1 MTGSAAV
8 LPFRHIVT
16 AELRDIDGFGHVNNA
31 VYLSWF
37 EEARTRYVVE
47 RLGVTAMD
55 QISFVLGSTSIRY
68 ISPVH
73 MLERVEIACGP
84 VRIGAKSFDFAY
96 VGRVIEDGRIA
107 VEGTSTQ
114 VMYDYGRRASV
125 MIPSSWR
132 RTFETDLAGPS
143 PS

>member
-1 MTGSAAV
+1 MT
-8 LPFRHIVT
+8 FRHVVT

-47 RLGVTAMD
+47 RLGITDMG

-68 ISPVH
+68 VSPVH

-84 VRIGAKSFDFAY
+84 VRIGTKSWDFLY
-96 VGRVIEDGRIA
+96 VGRVIGDGRVA
-107 VEGTSTQ
+107 VRGESTQ
-114 VMYDYGRRASV
+114 VMYDYERKTSV
-125 MIPSSWR
+125 VLPASWR
-132 RTFETDLAGPS
+132 RVFETDLVDASLP
-143 PS
+143 